1 MDQEVTSR
9 DNNEFARIMLKFSS
23 VAMGVQPASLRQG
36 AERPKSLP
44 LQATLTYKE
53 LQEQRGRQEGM
64 ILVAF
69 TF

>member
-1 MDQEVTSR
+1 MTDQDVTSR
-9 DNNEFARIMLKFSS
+9 DNNEFARIMLKFLS
-23 VAMGVQPASLRQG
+23 VAMGVSSSETMSRETQVSAS
-36 AERPKSLP
+36 
-44 LQATLTYKE
+44 QATLTCRE